1 MALRVGDYKTKVTS
15 PTNSYPGYLY
25 EKCINS
31 LGMRLT
37 DCLLC
42 YSVDRGSTQ
51 ELVDGYHS
59 VDKLPMHAAVQRDPG
74 VD

>member
-25 EKCINS
+25 EKCING

-37 DCLLC
+37 DYLLC

-59 VDKLPMHAAVQRDPG
+59 VINSHACSCAKGG
-74 VD
+74 VE